1 MVTVDREE
9 AVARSFAACETW
21 EQAERMA
28 GLWAVADLLVEIL
41 TTPPPVREHWWQ
53 FWRMRT

>member
-1 MVTVDREE
+1 VDREE
-9 AVARSFAACETW
+9 AMARSFAACETW
-21 EQAERMA
+21 EQARRMA

-53 FWRMRT
+53 FWRMRA